1 MISTLRF
8 IACVTIGLL
17 TSGYYNRYSL
27 NENLLKEVTVKIGLE
42 RIDIQEGVI
51 VKTLL
56 NSSMIGLVM
65 RKTNIKYCKSKYLL

>member
-1 MISTLRF
+1 MRF

-51 VKTLL
+51 VKILL

-65 RKTNIKYCKSKYLL
+65 RITNIKYFKSKYLL